1 VEIVAVLCRVKKIRE
16 EDVAVLTPYSS
27 QKAVILDKIEGKGL
41 SGVTVQTVTE
51 SQGILFTINA
61 HSNLPVILRAMI
73 PDYAPHL

>member
-1 VEIVAVLCRVKKIRE
+1 MEIVTVLCRVKKIRE

-51 SQGILFTINA
+51 SQGIHSFC
-61 HSNLPVILRAMI
+61 HSNQEWIKCRPVKFKQ
-73 PDYAPHL
+73 